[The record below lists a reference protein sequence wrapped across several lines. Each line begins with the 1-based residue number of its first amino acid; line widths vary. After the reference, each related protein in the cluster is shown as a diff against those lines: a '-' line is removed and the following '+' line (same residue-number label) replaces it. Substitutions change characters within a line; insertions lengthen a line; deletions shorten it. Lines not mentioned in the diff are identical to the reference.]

1 VRGPGRVIATS
12 ELKSI
17 PKIELHLHLDCSLSY
32 AAVSALVPSVT
43 PEEYQSDYA
52 APARCTDLTEFLSRA
67 HKGFRLMQS
76 EMSLRL
82 VTEDIFRQLVD
93 DGVLY
98 AELRFAPLLHLEQG
112 LTPDQVVSVVD
123 RSTEDLIR
131 ETGLEARLILCT
143 LRHFTEEQSMQTAEL
158 VERFRGTRV
167 VALDIAGDEAGFPL
181 DAHVGAYRY
190 AREKGLHRTAHAG
203 EALGPES
210 VWETLRLLE
219 PARIGHGT
227 RSAEDSTLTGHLR
240 QKRIHLE
247 ICPSSNVQIIPSIET
262 WSHHP
267 VDRLFRAG
275 VPLNINTD
283 TRMLTPATLTGEY
296 RGLQETFGWTAQDL
310 LDANLL
316 GIQAA
321 FVEQSVKDNLR
332 KELVDSYSALL
343 DPADVNHPRHEK
355 NPSTAGRI
363 DSADD

>member
-1 VRGPGRVIATS
+1 MTIPS

-43 PEEYQSDYA
+43 HEEYKSDYV
-52 APARCTDLTEFLSRA
+52 APARCTDLAEFLSRA

-93 DGVLY
+93 DGVIY
-98 AELRFAPLLHLEQG
+98 VELRFAPLLHLERG
-112 LTPDQVVSVVD
+112 LTPEQVVSVVD
-123 RSTEDLIR
+123 RSTEDLMR
-131 ETGLEARLILCT
+131 ETGIEARLILCT
-143 LRHFTEEQSMQTAEL
+143 LRHFTEEQSMQTVRL
-158 VERFRGTRV
+158 VEQFCGSRV
-167 VALDIAGDEAGFPL
+167 VALDVAGDEAGFPI

-190 AREKGLHRTAHAG
+190 ARERGLHRTAHAG

-210 VWETLRLLE
+210 VWETLRLLQ

-227 RSAEDSTLTGHLR
+227 RSIEDPALVEHLR
-240 QKRIHLE
+240 DARIHLE

-262 WSHHP
+262 WERHP
-267 VDRLFRAG
+267 VDRLHRAG

-283 TRMLTPATLTGEY
+283 ARMLTPATLTGEY
-296 RGLQETFGWTAQDL
+296 IGLQETFRWTTKDL

-316 GIQAA
+316 GVEAA
-321 FVEQSVKDNLR
+321 FVEESVKEKLR
-332 KELVDSYSALL
+332 KRLIDSYAGV
-343 DPADVNHPRHEK
+343 PAADTHPCTQFNTPQETGSRLK
-355 NPSTAGRI
+355 R
-363 DSADD
+363 

>member
-1 VRGPGRVIATS
+1 MIATS
-12 ELKSI
+12 DLKSL
-17 PKIELHLHLDCSLSY
+17 PKIELHLHLDCSLSF

-43 PEEYQSDYA
+43 PEEYQSDYV
-52 APARCTDLTEFLSRA
+52 APARCTDLAEFLSRA

-82 VTEDIFRQLVD
+82 VVEDIFRQLAV
-93 DGVLY
+93 DGVIY
-98 AELRFAPLLHLEQG
+98 VELRFAPLLHLEQG
-112 LTPDQVVSVVD
+112 LAPEQVVTIVD

-143 LRHFTEEQSMQTAEL
+143 LRHFTEEQSMQTAKL
-158 VERFRGTRV
+158 VERFRGSRV

-181 DAHVGAYRY
+181 DAHVSAYRY
-190 AREKGLHRTAHAG
+190 AREKGLYRTAHAG
-203 EALGPES
+203 EALGSDS
-210 VWETLRLLE
+210 VWETLRLLQ

-227 RSAEDSTLTGHLR
+227 RSAEDPALVEHLR

-262 WSHHP
+262 WNHHP

-296 RGLQETFGWTAQDL
+296 RGLQETFEWSARDL

-316 GIQAA
+316 GVEAA
-321 FVEQSVKDNLR
+321 FVERSVKDKLR
-332 KELVDSYSALL
+332 KLLVDSYAPFLG
-343 DPADVNHPRHEK
+343 PANANHPTHAE
-355 NPSTAGRI
+355 NSSITGRI
-363 DSADD
+363 DRADD

>member
-1 VRGPGRVIATS
+1 MTTAP
-12 ELKSI
+12 ELKSL

-32 AAVSALVPSVT
+32 AAVSALVPAVT
-43 PEEYQSDYA
+43 HEEYKSDYV

-82 VTEDIFRQLVD
+82 VTEDIFRQLID
-93 DGVLY
+93 DGVIY
-98 AELRFAPLLHLEQG
+98 AELRFAPLLHLEEG
-112 LTPDQVVSVVD
+112 LTPEQVVGVVD

-131 ETGLEARLILCT
+131 DTGLEARLILCT
-143 LRHFTEEQSMQTAEL
+143 LRHFTEEQSMQTAKL
-158 VERFRGTRV
+158 VEQFRGSRV

-181 DAHVGAYRY
+181 DAHVSAYRY
-190 AREKGLHRTAHAG
+190 ARERGLCRTAHAG

-210 VWETLRLLE
+210 VWETLRLLQ

-227 RSAEDSTLTGHLR
+227 RSIEDPVLVDHLR

-247 ICPSSNVQIIPSIET
+247 ICPSSNVQIIPSIEA
-262 WSHHP
+262 WEHHP

-275 VPLNINTD
+275 VSLNINTD

-296 RGLQETFGWTAQDL
+296 LGLEENFDWTPQDF

-316 GIQAA
+316 GVEAA
-321 FVEQSVKDNLR
+321 FVEQSVKDKLR
-332 KELVDSYSALL
+332 KRLLDSYRGFASASVNPRRSA
-343 DPADVNHPRHEK
+343 PAGNSEL
-355 NPSTAGRI
+355 NERI
-363 DSADD
+363 DRGDD

>member
-1 VRGPGRVIATS
+1 VIATS
-12 ELKSI
+12 DLKSL
-17 PKIELHLHLDCSLSY
+17 PKIELHLHLDCSLSF

-43 PEEYQSDYA
+43 PEEYQSDYV
-52 APARCTDLTEFLSRA
+52 APARCTDLAEFLSRA

-82 VTEDIFRQLVD
+82 VVEDIFRQLAV
-93 DGVLY
+93 DGVIY
-98 AELRFAPLLHLEQG
+98 VELRFAPLLHLEQG
-112 LTPDQVVSVVD
+112 LAPEQVVTIVD

-143 LRHFTEEQSMQTAEL
+143 LRHFTEEQSMQTAKL
-158 VERFRGTRV
+158 VERFRGSRV

-181 DAHVGAYRY
+181 DAHVSAYRY

-203 EALGPES
+203 EALGPDS
-210 VWETLRLLE
+210 VWETLRLLQ

-227 RSAEDSTLTGHLR
+227 RSAEDPALVEHLR

-262 WSHHP
+262 WNHHP

-296 RGLQETFGWTAQDL
+296 RGLQETFEWSARDL

-316 GIQAA
+316 GVEAA
-321 FVEQSVKDNLR
+321 FVERSVKDKLR
-332 KELVDSYSALL
+332 KLLVDSYAPFLG
-343 DPADVNHPRHEK
+343 PANANHPTHAE
-355 NPSTAGRI
+355 NSSITGRS
-363 DSADD
+363 DRADD